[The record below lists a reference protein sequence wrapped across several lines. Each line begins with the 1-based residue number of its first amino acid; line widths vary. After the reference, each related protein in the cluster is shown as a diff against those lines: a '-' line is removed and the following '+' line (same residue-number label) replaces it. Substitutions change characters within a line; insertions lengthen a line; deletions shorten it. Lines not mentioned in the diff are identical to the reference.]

1 MARRVVLVAAPDL
14 PGLLDSWLLALRA
27 ERKSPQTLKAY
38 GDGVRRFLAWAEAA
52 GRPPSLD
59 RSTLSGFVAA
69 LLDEGAQP
77 ATAVSRQLAVRR
89 FSAWLTEEGEQAAD
103 GLLGA
108 KPPKIDVAVVPVL
121 TEDQLRAMLAACA
134 GPDLRDRRDEAI
146 LRLMIETAARAGE
159 VVGLRVSDLNLRA
172 GTAVVVRGK
181 GGRGRTLPFGPQAGR
196 SLDRYLRLRRAHRLA
211 GTDALW
217 LGDRGKEFTYYALDK
232 TLKMR
237 AERAGVEGF
246 HAHVLRHTAASR
258 WLAAG
263 GSEGGLMAVA
273 GWRRREMLDRYTAA
287 TASDRA
293 ATESRSLGL
302 GDL

>member
-1 MARRVVLVAAPDL
+1 MRRPAPAL
-14 PGLLDSWLLALRA
+14 NLEELLDSWLPALRA

-69 LLDEGAQP
+69 VLDEGAQP

-121 TEDQLRAMLAACA
+121 TEDQLKAMLAACA
-134 GPDLRDRRDEAI
+134 GPELRDRRDEAI

-159 VVGLRVSDLNLRA
+159 VVGLRVSDLNLTA
-172 GTAVVVRGK
+172 WTAVRRSRQGRPRAHAAVRA
-181 GGRGRTLPFGPQAGR
+181 AGR
-196 SLDRYLRLRRAHRLA
+196 PVPGPLPAPDAPPGRHRRP
-211 GTDALW
+211 
-217 LGDRGKEFTYYALDK
+217 
-232 TLKMR
+232 
-237 AERAGVEGF
+237 
-246 HAHVLRHTAASR
+246 
-258 WLAAG
+258 
-263 GSEGGLMAVA
+263 VA
-273 GWRRREMLDRYTAA
+273 RRP
-287 TASDRA
+287 
-293 ATESRSLGL
+293 G
-302 GDL
+302 

>member
-1 MARRVVLVAAPDL
+1 MRRPAPAL
-14 PGLLDSWLLALRA
+14 NLEELLDSWLPALRA

-38 GDGVRRFLAWAEAA
+38 GDGVRQFLAWAEAA

-121 TEDQLRAMLAACA
+121 IEDQLKAMLAACA
-134 GPDLRDRRDEAI
+134 GPELRDRRDEAI

-159 VVGLRVSDLNLRA
+159 VVGLRVSDLNLKA

-196 SLDRYLRLRRAHRLA
+196 SLDRYLRRTHRLA

-217 LGDRGKEFTYYALDK
+217 LGDRGKKFTYYALDK

-237 AERAGVEGF
+237 AARAGIEGF
-246 HAHVLRHTAASR
+246 HAHILRHTAASR

-263 GSEGGLMAVA
+263 DSEGGLARSA
-273 GWRRREMLDRYTAA
+273 GIRPRGGRCGADRGRRHAGDR
-287 TASDRA
+287 
-293 ATESRSLGL
+293 
-302 GDL
+302 

>member
-1 MARRVVLVAAPDL
+1 VARRVVPVAAPDL

-38 GDGVRRFLAWAEAA
+38 GDGVRRFLGWADAA
-52 GRPPSLD
+52 GREPTLD
-59 RSTLSGFVAA
+59 RATLSAFVAG
-69 LLDEGAQP
+69 LLDDGAQP

-89 FSAWLTEEGEQAAD
+89 FSAWLTEEGEQPTD
-103 GLLGA
+103 RLLGA
-108 KPPKIDVAVVPVL
+108 KPPKIDVPVVPVL
-121 TEDQLRAMLAACA
+121 SEDQLKAMLAACA
-134 GPDLRDRRDEAI
+134 GPDLRERRDEAI
-146 LRLMIETAARAGE
+146 LRLMLETAARAGE
-159 VVGLRVSDLNLRA
+159 VVALRVADVDLRA
-172 GTAVVVRGK
+172 GTAVVTRGK
-181 GGRGRTLPFGPQAGR
+181 GGRGRVLPFGPQTGR

-211 GTDALW
+211 DTPALW
-217 LGDRGKEFTYYALDK
+217 LGDRGKEFTYYALDA
-232 TLKMR
+232 TLKHR
-237 AERAGVEGF
+237 ARLAGVEGF

-293 ATESRSLGL
+293 ATESRALGL